1 MYNLINTYMNV
12 HVILDFILI
21 HRLFIRRNVC
31 FTLCFMF
38 KYLYWNKEQQLP
50 KKLTID
56 SFRERENRIINYI
69 KNSMQNFT
77 FGFFFIGC
85 FVFKQFN
92 LSYVLC
98 LGRMLL
104 LWFFAL
110 SLFFILSI
118 NVTKIIPS
126 NMILEKSMVLLGLW
140 IKHPLVFNHQ
150 GVCQFPTNMNN
161 TTEYTMVLNKFNQR
175 LVILNFGL
183 TVINSYMITV
193 DLSSSRLNPS
203 KRWVCVSS
211 PAYSGGQ

>member
-21 HRLFIRRNVC
+21 HRLFIRRNVLLSVSC
-31 FTLCFMF
+31 LSIYIGIKNNSCQKSWQTL
-38 KYLYWNKEQQLP
+38 
-50 KKLTID
+50 
-56 SFRERENRIINYI
+56 SERENRIINYI

-77 FGFFFIGC
+77 FGFFLLDVLFSSSLIC
-85 FVFKQFN
+85 
-92 LSYVLC
+92 LMSYVWEEC
-98 LGRMLL
+98 YYYD
-104 LWFFAL
+104 FFAL

-118 NVTKIIPS
+118 NVTKIIPW

-183 TVINSYMITV
+183 TVINSYRITV

-203 KRWVCVSS
+203 NRWVSVSS
-211 PAYSGGQ
+211 LAYSGGQ

>member
-1 MYNLINTYMNV
+1 
-12 HVILDFILI
+12 
-21 HRLFIRRNVC
+21 
-31 FTLCFMF
+31 
-38 KYLYWNKEQQLP
+38 
-50 KKLTID
+50 
-56 SFRERENRIINYI
+56 
-69 KNSMQNFT
+69 MQNFT
-77 FGFFFIGC
+77 FGFFLLDVLFSSSLIC
-85 FVFKQFN
+85 
-92 LSYVLC
+92 LMSYVWEEC
-98 LGRMLL
+98 YYYD
-104 LWFFAL
+104 FFAL

-118 NVTKIIPS
+118 NVTKIIPW

-203 KRWVCVSS
+203 NRWVSVSS
-211 PAYSGGQ
+211 LAYSGGQ

>member
-1 MYNLINTYMNV
+1 MN
-12 HVILDFILI
+12 H
-21 HRLFIRRNVC
+21 
-31 FTLCFMF
+31 
-38 KYLYWNKEQQLP
+38 
-50 KKLTID
+50 
-56 SFRERENRIINYI
+56 I

-77 FGFFFIGC
+77 FGVFFIGC

-104 LWFFAL
+104 LWFFCIIIV
-110 SLFFILSI
+110 FILSI
-118 NVTKIIPS
+118 NVTKIIPW

-183 TVINSYMITV
+183 TVINSYRITV

-203 KRWVCVSS
+203 NRWVSVSS
-211 PAYSGGQ
+211 LAYSGGQ

>member
-1 MYNLINTYMNV
+1 
-12 HVILDFILI
+12 
-21 HRLFIRRNVC
+21 
-31 FTLCFMF
+31 
-38 KYLYWNKEQQLP
+38 
-50 KKLTID
+50 
-56 SFRERENRIINYI
+56 
-69 KNSMQNFT
+69 MQNFT

-98 LGRMLL
+98 LGRMLKNYDF
-104 LWFFAL
+104 FFAL

-118 NVTKIIPS
+118 NVTKIIPW

-183 TVINSYMITV
+183 TVINSYRITV

-203 KRWVCVSS
+203 NRWVSVSS
-211 PAYSGGQ
+211 LAYSGGQ

>member
-56 SFRERENRIINYI
+56 SFREREQDNKLYQKLNAKFHFWI
-69 KNSMQNFT
+69 
-77 FGFFFIGC
+77 FFIGC

-118 NVTKIIPS
+118 NVTKIIPL
-126 NMILEKSMVLLGLW
+126 NMIRKKYGS
-140 IKHPLVFNHQ
+140 PR
-150 GVCQFPTNMNN
+150 
-161 TTEYTMVLNKFNQR
+161 TM
-175 LVILNFGL
+175 
-183 TVINSYMITV
+183 
-193 DLSSSRLNPS
+193 D
-203 KRWVCVSS
+203 
-211 PAYSGGQ
+211 

>member
-12 HVILDFILI
+12 NVILDFILI

-38 KYLYWNKEQQLP
+38 MFLYWNKEQQVP

-56 SFRERENRIINYI
+56 SFREREYRIII
-69 KNSMQNFT
+69 SKTQCKISLLE
-77 FGFFFIGC
+77 FFLLDVLFSSSLIC
-85 FVFKQFN
+85 
-92 LSYVLC
+92 LMSYVWEEC
-98 LGRMLL
+98 YYYD
-104 LWFFAL
+104 FFAL

-118 NVTKIIPS
+118 NVTKIIPW

-150 GVCQFPTNMNN
+150 GFCQFPTNMNN

-203 KRWVCVSS
+203 KRWVSVSS
-211 PAYSGGQ
+211 LAYSGGQ

>member
-1 MYNLINTYMNV
+1 
-12 HVILDFILI
+12 
-21 HRLFIRRNVC
+21 
-31 FTLCFMF
+31 
-38 KYLYWNKEQQLP
+38 
-50 KKLTID
+50 
-56 SFRERENRIINYI
+56 
-69 KNSMQNFT
+69 MQNFT
-77 FGFFFIGC
+77 FGYLFIGC

-104 LWFFAL
+104 LLYIFFFIFYFAL

-150 GVCQFPTNMNN
+150 GFCQFPTNMNN
-161 TTEYTMVLNKFNQR
+161 TTEYTMALNKFNQR

>member
-1 MYNLINTYMNV
+1 
-12 HVILDFILI
+12 
-21 HRLFIRRNVC
+21 
-31 FTLCFMF
+31 
-38 KYLYWNKEQQLP
+38 
-50 KKLTID
+50 
-56 SFRERENRIINYI
+56 
-69 KNSMQNFT
+69 MQNFT
-77 FGFFFIGC
+77 FG
-85 FVFKQFN
+85 VFLLDVLFSSN
-92 LSYVLC
+92 LICLMSYVWEEC
-98 LGRMLL
+98 YYD
-104 LWFFAL
+104 FFAL

-118 NVTKIIPS
+118 NVTKIIPW

-183 TVINSYMITV
+183 TVINSYRITV

-203 KRWVCVSS
+203 KRWVSVSS

>member
-1 MYNLINTYMNV
+1 MFGKNV
-12 HVILDFILI
+12 
-21 HRLFIRRNVC
+21 
-31 FTLCFMF
+31 
-38 KYLYWNKEQQLP
+38 
-50 KKLTID
+50 
-56 SFRERENRIINYI
+56 IIIIYI
-69 KNSMQNFT
+69 YIFY
-77 FGFFFIGC
+77 F
-85 FVFKQFN
+85 
-92 LSYVLC
+92 Y
-98 LGRMLL
+98 
-104 LWFFAL
+104 FAL

-183 TVINSYMITV
+183 TVINSYRITV

-203 KRWVCVSS
+203 KRWVSVSS